1 MLRNHETFGGSR
13 RLTNWRFRLLQ
24 AQSDGGTLKRKILC
38 HATIRG
44 FILFFGTM
52 SAVAQTNSYQQTNL
66 VSDMA
71 GAAAHTDPKLINPW
85 GISFM
90 PGQPFW
96 VAGNN
101 SGYSTVYDA
110 NGVTQLA
117 PVLIPAPPGDASPAT
132 PTAIAINT
140 TGGGFLVGGVS
151 SQFLFATEDGTIS
164 AWNGTGNAILA
175 IDHSAEGAVYKGMAI
190 LSPAC
195 CATYLVVANFH
206 SGLIEAYTQSFEP
219 LAPPGSFTDP
229 SLPAD
234 YAPFNIQPLGS
245 FVFVTYAVQDAS
257 KHDPVNAPGN
267 GIVDVFDLEG
277 NFVIRY
283 AQNGSLNSPWGVV
296 RASASFGQFSNDV
309 LIGNFGDGTINAFDP
324 SGNFLG
330 QLKDQTGATITNAS
344 LWALVFGA
352 GGTGDTNT
360 LYFTAGLANEGHGLF
375 GAITAA
381 AAPTLDYSLTATPQG
396 ATVAAGGSAN
406 FTLTI
411 TPANGFAST
420 VTLTC
425 AAPTGV
431 TCTLNPATVTPG
443 AGAVTSMLTA
453 TTSTA
458 VQHYRRFKTMAT
470 LLASVGLFGCFFAA
484 AGRSR
489 RGLYS
494 LLLAGFASTLIAGSL
509 LASTGCGGGNGQA
522 NRGTASII
530 VTATSGALN
539 HTTTITLT
547 VQ

>member
-1 MLRNHETFGGSR
+1 M
-13 RLTNWRFRLLQ
+13 
-24 AQSDGGTLKRKILC
+24 KRKISF
-38 HATIRG
+38 HATIFG
-44 FILFFGTM
+44 LVLLFGVM

-71 GAAAHTDPKLINPW
+71 GVAAHTDPKLINPW
-85 GISFM
+85 GISFF

-96 VAGNN
+96 ISDNN

-117 PVLIPAPPGDASPAT
+117 PVLIPAPRGAGSPAT
-132 PTAIAINT
+132 PTGTVINT
-140 TGGGFLVGGVS
+140 TGGFIVGGAS

-164 AWNGTGNAILA
+164 GWNGTGNAILA
-175 IDHSAEGAVYKGMAI
+175 VDHSTVGAVYKGMAI

-206 SGLIEAYTQSFEP
+206 SGLIEPYTQSFAP

-229 SLPAD
+229 GLPAG
-234 YAPFNIQPLGS
+234 YAPFNIQPVGNQ
-245 FVFVTYAVQDAS
+245 VFVTYAVQDAA
-257 KHDPVNAPGN
+257 KHDPVNAAGN
-267 GIVDVFDLEG
+267 GIVDIFDLEG
-277 NFVIRY
+277 NFVGRY

-296 RASASFGQFSNDV
+296 QASANFGAFSNDI

-324 SGNFLG
+324 TTGDSLG
-330 QLKDQTGATITNAS
+330 QLKDQTGAALTNAS

-352 GGTGDTNT
+352 GPGDTNT

-375 GAITAA
+375 GAIAVATS
-381 AAPTLDYSLTATPQG
+381 PTLDYSLTATPQN

-406 FTLTI
+406 FTVTI

-420 VTLTC
+420 VTLSC
-425 AAPTGV
+425 AAPTSV

-443 AGAVTSMLTA
+443 PGAVTSMLTA
-453 TTSTA
+453 MTSTS
-458 VQHYRRFKTMAT
+458 VQHYGRASVMGT
-470 LLASVGLFGCFFAA
+470 LLAGVGLFGCFFAGA
-484 AGRSR
+484 RKAR

-494 LLLAGFASTLIAGSL
+494 LLLAGFTSTLIAGSL
-509 LASTGCGGGNGQA
+509 LASTGCGGSQA
-522 NRGTASII
+522 NRGTASIV
-530 VTATSGALN
+530 VTATSGALS
-539 HTTTITLT
+539 HTTTINLT

>member
-1 MLRNHETFGGSR
+1 M
-13 RLTNWRFRLLQ
+13 
-24 AQSDGGTLKRKILC
+24 KRKIVFQ
-38 HATIRG
+38 AAIRG
-44 FILFFGTM
+44 LALFFGVM

-85 GISFM
+85 GISFF

-96 VAGNN
+96 ISDNN

-117 PVLIPAPPGDASPAT
+117 PVLIPAPPGHNSPAT
-132 PTAIAINT
+132 PTGTVINT
-140 TGGGFLVGGVS
+140 TGGFIVGGAS

-164 AWNGTGNAILA
+164 GWNGTGNAILA
-175 IDHSAEGAVYKGMAI
+175 VDHSTAGAVYKGMAI

-206 SGLIEAYTQSFEP
+206 SGLIEPYTQSFAP

-229 SLPAD
+229 GLPAG
-234 YAPFNIQPLGS
+234 YAPFNIQPVGNQ
-245 FVFVTYAVQDAS
+245 VFVTYAVQDAA
-257 KHDPVNAPGN
+257 KHDPVNAAGN
-267 GIVDVFDLEG
+267 GIVDIFDLEG
-277 NFVIRY
+277 NFVERY

-296 RASASFGQFSNDV
+296 QASARFGAFSNDI

-324 SGNFLG
+324 TSGDSLG
-330 QLKDQTGATITNAS
+330 QLKDQTGAALTNAS

-352 GGTGDTNT
+352 GPGDTNT

-375 GAITAA
+375 GAIAVATS
-381 AAPTLDYSLTATPQG
+381 PTLDYSLTATPQN

-406 FTLTI
+406 FTVTI

-420 VTLTC
+420 VTLSC

-431 TCTLNPATVTPG
+431 TCTLNPATVIPG
-443 AGAVTSMLTA
+443 PGAVTSMLTA
-453 TTSTA
+453 MTSTS
-458 VQHYRRFKTMAT
+458 VQHYGRPSVMGT
-470 LLASVGLFGCFFAA
+470 LLAGVGLFGCFFAGA
-484 AGRSR
+484 RKAR

-494 LLLAGFASTLIAGSL
+494 LLLAGFTSTLIAGSL
-509 LASTGCGGGNGQA
+509 LASTGCGGSQA
-522 NRGTASII
+522 NRGTASIV
-530 VTATSGALN
+530 VTATSGALS
-539 HTTTITLT
+539 HTTTINLM

>member
-1 MLRNHETFGGSR
+1 V
-13 RLTNWRFRLLQ
+13 
-24 AQSDGGTLKRKILC
+24 KRKISF
-38 HATIRG
+38 HATIFG
-44 FILFFGTM
+44 LVLLFGVM

-71 GAAAHTDPKLINPW
+71 GVAAHTDPKLINPW
-85 GISFM
+85 GISFF

-96 VAGNN
+96 ISDNN

-117 PVLIPAPPGDASPAT
+117 PVLIPAPPGHNSPAT
-132 PTAIAINT
+132 PTGTVINT
-140 TGGGFLVGGVS
+140 TGGFIVGGAS

-164 AWNGTGNAILA
+164 GWNGTGNAILA
-175 IDHSAEGAVYKGMAI
+175 VDHSTAGAVYKGMAI

-206 SGLIEAYTQSFEP
+206 SGLIEPYTQSFAP

-229 SLPAD
+229 GLPAG
-234 YAPFNIQPLGS
+234 YAPFNIQPIGNQ
-245 FVFVTYAVQDAS
+245 VFVTYAVQDAA
-257 KHDPVNAPGN
+257 KHDPVNAAGN
-267 GIVDVFDLEG
+267 GIVDIFDLEG
-277 NFVIRY
+277 NFVERY

-296 RASASFGQFSNDV
+296 QASAGFGAFSNDI
-309 LIGNFGDGTINAFDP
+309 LIGNFGDGTVNAFDP
-324 SGNFLG
+324 TSGDSLG
-330 QLKDQTGATITNAS
+330 QLKDQTGAALTNAS

-352 GGTGDTNT
+352 GPGDTNT

-375 GAITAA
+375 GAITVATS
-381 AAPTLDYSLTATPQG
+381 PTLDYSLTATPQS

-406 FTLTI
+406 FTVTI
-411 TPANGFAST
+411 TPANGFASP
-420 VTLTC
+420 VTLSC

-443 AGAVTSMLTA
+443 PGAVTSMLTA
-453 TTSTA
+453 MTSTS
-458 VQHYRRFKTMAT
+458 VQHYGRPRVMGT
-470 LLASVGLFGCFFAA
+470 LLAGVGLFGCFFAGA
-484 AGRSR
+484 RKAR

-509 LASTGCGGGNGQA
+509 LASTGCGGSQA
-522 NRGTASII
+522 NRGTASIV
-530 VTATSGALN
+530 VTATSGALS
-539 HTTTITLT
+539 HTTTINLT